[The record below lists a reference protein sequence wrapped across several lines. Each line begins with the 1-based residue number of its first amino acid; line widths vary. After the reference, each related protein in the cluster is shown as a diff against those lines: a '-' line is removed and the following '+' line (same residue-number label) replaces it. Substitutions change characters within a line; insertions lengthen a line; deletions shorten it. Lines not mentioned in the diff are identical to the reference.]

1 MKRQL
6 YEGLWRY
13 IHSFQIRV
21 FLVLALVIFIFI
33 PGTGYIGF
41 LQAYKVVENQMQQY
55 TIGTAGQITKRINSF
70 LDQHDYNVQLIK
82 SLLENNLVD
91 AANTRELLHYFSLF
105 QKDHPEFVNIY
116 YGDISGNFF
125 MVPPQIPEVH
135 KVFDP
140 RIRPWYR
147 GAVET
152 GNLHWTDAYLFAST
166 QKPGITVSVPIY
178 GDEAVLRGVC
188 GIDIDLSAFSRF
200 LDGIEIGKEGF
211 AYIFEKKRGHVIAHP
226 GIVQLPWNQTHI
238 ELLRYCRESLKKR
251 GRNFGL
257 ISFRGRD
264 YFTAYAD
271 YPGKDWTVG
280 VTLPF
285 SEYYETIQFIK
296 KSTFTLV
303 VMGILLSCILSY
315 LLTRTVIRPLN
326 TLQQG
331 IDRISSGDLE
341 YKVDITDPDIA
352 SDLADSFNSMAHSLR
367 KSLAELK
374 KTYAEL
380 AEKEKL
386 AAVGEMTAGIAH
398 EIKNPLGVIQGSAQ
412 VVLDRTRPR
421 EMRERAARFILDEV
435 ERLDNTLKAFLSFA
449 RPASPAFVEADIIR
463 LFEETLSATEERYR
477 EDGYHFIRDY
487 EEDILPIEADPYQ
500 IRQVFWNICLN
511 SVQAMPDG
519 GTISIRV
526 KMDSLEEYVGGADI
540 KRSLGNPF
548 GEPRDWLVV
557 SIEDGGCGI
566 AEDKLEKV
574 MDPFVSL
581 RDDGIGLGLSIVAQ
595 IVKLHRGYVTI
606 ESEEGVGTT
615 FHLLFPCILKEN
627 SIADQCADHRR

>member
-1 MKRQL
+1 MKILSLFQ
-6 YEGLWRY
+6 RY

-21 FLVLALVIFIFI
+21 FLALSLIIFIFI

-41 LQAYKVVENQMQQY
+41 LQAYKVVENQIQQY
-55 TIGTAGQITKRINSF
+55 TISTAAQITMRISSF
-70 LDQHDYNVQLIK
+70 LDQHKYNVRLIK
-82 SLLENNLVD
+82 SLLEDNLVD
-91 AANTRELLHYFSLF
+91 AANQNELLHYFSLF

-116 YGDISGNFF
+116 YGDTGGGFF

-135 KVFDP
+135 SIFDP
-140 RIRPWYR
+140 RVRPWYQ

-152 GNLHWTDAYLFAST
+152 GDLHWTDVYIFAST
-166 QKPGITVSVPIY
+166 QKPGITVSIPIFAED
-178 GDEAVLRGVC
+178 GELQGVC

-200 LDGIEIGKEGF
+200 LEGIEIGKEGF
-211 AYIFEKKRGHVIAHP
+211 AYIFENKQGHVIAHP
-226 GIVQLPWNQTHI
+226 GLVQLPWNEQHI
-238 ELLRYCRESLKKR
+238 GLLRYCRERLQS
-251 GRNFGL
+251 NSSDFGL
-257 ISFRGRD
+257 ITFKGKD

-285 SEYYETIQFIK
+285 SEYYETIRFIK
-296 KSTFTLV
+296 KSTSSLIII
-303 VMGILLSCILSY
+303 GILLSSILSY
-315 LLTRTVIRPLN
+315 LLARTVIRPLH

-341 YKVDITDPDIA
+341 YKVEITDPDIA
-352 SDLADSFNSMAHSLR
+352 SDLAASFNGMASSLR

-374 KTYAEL
+374 QTYVEL

-412 VVLDRTRPR
+412 VVLDRRRPW
-421 EMRERAARFILDEV
+421 EMRERAARFIIDEV

-449 RPASPAFVEADIIR
+449 RPAPPVLVETDVIR
-463 LFEETLSATEERYR
+463 LLEETLSATEERYR
-477 EDGYHFIRDY
+477 EEGYVFIREYD
-487 EEDILPIEADPYQ
+487 EGILPIEADRYQ

-511 SVQAMPDG
+511 SIQAMPEG
-519 GTISIRV
+519 GIITIRV
-526 KMDSLEEYVGGADI
+526 GMVNRKEYPDGKVI
-540 KRSLGNPF
+540 ERSLDNPF
-548 GEPRDWLVV
+548 AIQRNWLSI

-566 AEDKLEKV
+566 PEAKIEKV

-581 RDDGIGLGLSIVAQ
+581 RDDGIGLGLSIVSQ
-595 IVKLHRGYVTI
+595 IVKLHRGQVKVT
-606 ESEEGVGTT
+606 SLEGEGTVFT
-615 FHLLFPCILKEN
+615 ILFPGVMV
-627 SIADQCADHRR
+627 

>member
-1 MKRQL
+1 LKVKLRSL
-6 YEGLWRY
+6 FKRY
-13 IHSFQIRV
+13 IHSFQLRV
-21 FLVLALVIFIFI
+21 FLALSLVIFIFI

-55 TIGTAGQITKRINSF
+55 TIGTAGQITMRISSF
-70 LDQHDYNVQLIK
+70 LDQHKYNVRLIK

-91 AANTRELLHYFSLF
+91 AANENELLHYFSLF

-116 YGDISGNFF
+116 YGDTGGNFF

-135 KVFDP
+135 KIFDP

-152 GNLHWTDAYLFAST
+152 EDLHWTDVYLFAST
-166 QKPGITVSVPIY
+166 QKPGITVSVPIFAED
-178 GDEAVLRGVC
+178 GRLRGVC

-211 AYIFEKKRGHVIAHP
+211 AYIFEKKQGHVIAHP
-226 GIVQLPWNQTHI
+226 GLVQLPWNEEHI
-238 ELLRYCRESLKKR
+238 ELLRYCRESLERDNKD
-251 GRNFGL
+251 FGL
-257 ISFRGRD
+257 ITFNGKG

-285 SEYYETIQFIK
+285 SEYYEIIQFIK
-296 KSTFTLV
+296 KSTFALV
-303 VMGILLSCILSY
+303 IVGILLSSILSY
-315 LLTRTVIRPLN
+315 LLTRTVIRPLH
-326 TLQQG
+326 TLQRG

-341 YKVDITDPDIA
+341 YKVEITDPDIA
-352 SDLADSFNSMAHSLR
+352 GDLANSFNGMASSLR

-374 KTYAEL
+374 QTYAEL

-398 EIKNPLGVIQGSAQ
+398 EIKNPLGVIHGSAQ
-412 VVLDRTRPR
+412 VVLDRQRPW
-421 EMRERAARFILDEV
+421 EMRERAARFIVDEV

-449 RPASPAFVEADIIR
+449 RPASPTFVVTDVIR
-463 LFEETLSATEERYR
+463 LLEEALSATEERYR
-477 EDGYHFIRDY
+477 EEGYQFVRDY
-487 EEDILPIEADPYQ
+487 QEDILPLEVDPYQ

-511 SVQAMPDG
+511 SIQAMPDG
-519 GTISIRV
+519 GVITIRV
-526 KMDSLEEYVGGADI
+526 RMDNGRDYLNGKVAAMSLD
-540 KRSLGNPF
+540 NPF
-548 GEPRDWLVV
+548 AAPRDWLLV

-566 AEDKLEKV
+566 PEEKMEKV

-581 RDDGIGLGLSIVAQ
+581 RDDGIGLGLSIVSQ
-595 IVKLHRGYVTI
+595 IVKLHRGHIKVT
-606 ESEEGVGTT
+606 SVEGKGTT
-615 FHLLFPCILKEN
+615 FHLLFPCILTP
-627 SIADQCADHRR
+627 